1 MCRQQAACER
11 PHVWGPYG
19 QGGHALWPLLPHWTA
34 QASSFAVSPAS
45 PCAWNVCVTRK
56 APLLVSDS
64 SSSGGSDS
72 EDYQKAASAVDA
84 VSRSPGREAPPRPT
98 VARTEE
104 AVGRC
109 VGRGE
114 RGGPAQVQRVRLP
127 GCPQVSAPPQSR
139 PRPGQRSSPHCF
151 PHGPVALR
159 GWLGVVVPVTLPR
172 LARGVMLGA
181 VMLGVM
187 LHIKWSRMGGGWGSF
202 FGQNI
207 CVLHCEWL
215 RQDDRA
221 WVSQTVL
228 QGLGGAAPTPD
239 PGWREQPSSWGS
251 GPG

>member
-1 MCRQQAACER
+1 MLVWRPHGRCVSVSASSCGSHTGTRVQATGACER

-19 QGGHALWPLLPHWTA
+19 QGGRALWPLLPHWTA

-56 APLLVSDS
+56 APLLASDS

-98 VARTEE
+98 GARTEE

-127 GCPQVSAPPQSR
+127 GRLQVSAPPR
-139 PRPGQRSSPHCF
+139 AGRGQ
-151 PHGPVALR
+151 
-159 GWLGVVVPVTLPR
+159 
-172 LARGVMLGA
+172 ARGLPHTASPMAL
-181 VMLGVM
+181 
-187 LHIKWSRMGGGWGSF
+187 W
-202 FGQNI
+202 
-207 CVLHCEWL
+207 
-215 RQDDRA
+215 
-221 WVSQTVL
+221 
-228 QGLGGAAPTPD
+228 
-239 PGWREQPSSWGS
+239 PSEAGS
-251 GPG
+251 GWWCL